1 MSTVTTLVN
10 FLILIS
16 SSASRVEKDSSFFF
30 GSGRRVSNLNVQQPN
45 CIRAVKSV
53 QQCTPAAARIPCLP
67 SKISMHICEALVL
80 LKYQQRQP
88 NWLAFPRNSSSQSS
102 VLRTGQLWA
111 VVRLQ
116 PICQTLIISK
126 YVQ

>member
-30 GSGRRVSNLNVQQPN
+30 GSGRRVSNLNVQQPG
-45 CIRAVKSV
+45 CIRAVRPA
-53 QQCTPAAARIPCLP
+53 QQCTPAAARIPCFP
-67 SKISMHICEALVL
+67 SKISTHICETLVL

-88 NWLAFPRNSSSQSS
+88 NWLTSPRNSSSQSP
-102 VLRTGQLWA
+102 VLRTVQLLG
-111 VVRLQ
+111 VVQLQ
-116 PICQTLIISK
+116 PI
-126 YVQ
+126 